1 MRGYNNMILKNFVVF
16 EGIDG
21 AGTSTQLKRLLSGK
35 YSDRL
40 EVSAEPTES
49 VTGKFLR
56 RVLSGDLKVD
66 PRTCAYLF
74 AADRAEHLWGSST
87 SDCGIEHKCS
97 EGKVVISDRFLFS
110 SLAYQGVTCG
120 EELPRVL
127 NGQFPLPEFL
137 FFFKI
142 DPKISLQRIQ
152 NRDVIE
158 IYEKLDFLQA
168 TERRYEDIIR
178 EYQDKNTGMNII
190 IIDATKSPD
199 EVEKQILS
207 VLEPVF
213 LR

>member
-1 MRGYNNMILKNFVVF
+1 MILKNFVVF

-21 AGTSTQLKRLLSGK
+21 AGTSTQLKRLLAGK
-35 YSDRL
+35 YRDRL

-56 RVLSGDLKVD
+56 QVLSGSVKVD
-66 PRTCAYLF
+66 ARTCAYLF
-74 AADRAEHLWGSST
+74 AADRAEHLWGSSS
-87 SDCGIEHKCS
+87 SDCLIEQKCS

-142 DPKISLQRIQ
+142 DPKISLERIQ

-168 TERRYEDIIR
+168 TEKRYEDIIR

-190 IIDATKSPD
+190 IVDATKSPD

>member
-1 MRGYNNMILKNFVVF
+1 MNPSNPL
-16 EGIDG
+16 
-21 AGTSTQLKRLLSGK
+21 
-35 YSDRL
+35 
-40 EVSAEPTES
+40 ES
-49 VTGKFLR
+49 VFYI
-56 RVLSGDLKVD
+56 SI
-66 PRTCAYLF
+66 PENF
-74 AADRAEHLWGSST
+74 AA
-87 SDCGIEHKCS
+87 SDE
-97 EGKVVISDRFLFS
+97 
-110 SLAYQGVTCG
+110 A
-120 EELPRVL
+120 
-127 NGQFPLPEFL
+127 
-137 FFFKI
+137 FKI

-168 TERRYEDIIR
+168 TEKRYEDIIS

>member
-1 MRGYNNMILKNFVVF
+1 M
-16 EGIDG
+16 
-21 AGTSTQLKRLLSGK
+21 
-35 YSDRL
+35 
-40 EVSAEPTES
+40 
-49 VTGKFLR
+49 
-56 RVLSGDLKVD
+56 
-66 PRTCAYLF
+66 
-74 AADRAEHLWGSST
+74 
-87 SDCGIEHKCS
+87 
-97 EGKVVISDRFLFS
+97 
-110 SLAYQGVTCG
+110 TCG

-168 TERRYEDIIR
+168 TEKRYEDIIR

-190 IIDATKSPD
+190 IVDATKSPD